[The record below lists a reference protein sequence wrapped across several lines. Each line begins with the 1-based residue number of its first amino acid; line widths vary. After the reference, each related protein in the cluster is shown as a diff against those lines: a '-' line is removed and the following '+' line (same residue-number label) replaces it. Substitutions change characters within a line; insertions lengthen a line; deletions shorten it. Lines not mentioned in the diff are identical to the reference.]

1 MEDLDQISGL
11 GECFSQPNHLEAR
24 PKSRIISLFKRPERR
39 NEKPDLIPDSPN
51 SNLHMVI
58 EVLWS
63 AGRCRRDGSLDVLHI
78 AGDDLVR
85 SHAELG
91 LVAGRLV
98 RIRFVACICWVRLV
112 KHNVAIVVHLVHGL
126 AIAGHIW

>member
-1 MEDLDQISGL
+1 
-11 GECFSQPNHLEAR
+11 
-24 PKSRIISLFKRPERR
+24 
-39 NEKPDLIPDSPN
+39 
-51 SNLHMVI
+51 MVV
-58 EVLWS
+58 EVLGS
-63 AGRCRRDGSLDVLHI
+63 TGRCCRDGPLDILHI

-112 KHNVAIVVHLVHGL
+112 EHNVAIVVHLVHCL
-126 AIAGHIW
+126 AISRHIG